1 MESIFENS
9 LLVSIVIGVIILFGI
24 IAMFSRFYRK
34 TSQGQALVRTG
45 VGGIKISFNGMLVI
59 PVLHRLEIMDISLST
74 IGIERNGK
82 DGLVCKDNLR
92 ADIKVAFFVRV
103 NERVEDVKKVAQAI
117 GCSRASSKEALRLL
131 FDAKFSEA
139 LKTVGKKFDF
149 VDLYN
154 ERDEFRKEILNSIG
168 TDLNGYILDDAA
180 IDFLEQTPLASLDPS
195 NILDAEGIKKITEIT
210 AREAVKANYIQRD
223 KEKTIKQQ
231 DVEAREAIL
240 VLEKQ
245 LSESEEKQNRE
256 VENIK
261 SRESAEIAR
270 VQHEERLK
278 SEKARIAADEE
289 VHVAEE
295 NKLRQVIV
303 AAKNKERTEAVENE
317 RVEKDRMLEVTER
330 ERIVTLADI
339 EKEKAIEQEKKSIQ
353 EVIRERIAIEKTVV
367 DEEELIKDTRAFA
380 EAERL
385 KKVTIT
391 KAEEEAEKDL
401 VLEIKRAEAAKQA
414 SEFKAKQVLIDAN
427 AEQQS
432 SVQKA
437 EAIKTM
443 ADAEAAKFAAT
454 GLAEARVLEAKAE
467 AREKQGDAEAAV
479 LEAQALAEAKGIDA
493 RAQAQSEA
501 DLKLGKAAADV
512 LKEKGLS
519 EAEVIREKAGAEK
532 EKGMAEAAV
541 SEEKFN
547 AEAQGLSRKAAAM
560 KELDGVGKEHEEF
573 KLRLNKDKEVE
584 LAGINISKDIADA
597 QAEVLSTA
605 LKSAKIDIVGGENV
619 FFDKIVG
626 AISNGK
632 AIDRT
637 VNNSGVL
644 SNVKNRLLDENGDGK
659 SLLDNIKAFIGTSDF
674 DSDDLKNLSIVA
686 LITKLMLNSDDPE
699 KKSTLGNLLEMAKNA
714 GVGNKTPK
722 DLGLLD

>member
-9 LLVSIVIGVIILFGI
+9 LLVSIVIGVVILFGI
-24 IAMFSRFYRK
+24 IALFSRFYHK

-45 VGGIKISFNGMLVI
+45 VGGIQVSFNGMVVI
-59 PVLHRLEIMDISLST
+59 PVLHKLEVMDISLVT
-74 IGIERNGK
+74 ITIERNGK

-154 ERDEFRKEILNSIG
+154 QRDEFRKEILNSIG

-180 IDFLEQTPLASLDPS
+180 IDFLEQTSLASLDPS

-210 AREAVKANYIQRD
+210 SREAVKANHIQRD

-245 LSESEEKQNRE
+245 LAESEEKQNRE

-261 SRESAEIAR
+261 ARESAEIER

-278 SEKARIAADEE
+278 SEKARIATDEE
-289 VHVAEE
+289 VQIAEE
-295 NKLRQVIV
+295 NKQRQVIV
-303 AAKNKERTEAVENE
+303 AAKNKERTAAVESE
-317 RVEKDRMLEVTER
+317 RVEKDRLLEVTER
-330 ERIVTLADI
+330 QRIVTLADI
-339 EKEKAIEQEKKSIQ
+339 EKEKAIEEEKKSIQ

-391 KAEEEAEKDL
+391 KAEEEAEKEL

-414 SEFKAKQVLIDAN
+414 SEFKAKQVLIDAE

-432 SVQKA
+432 SVQRA
-437 EAIKTM
+437 EAIKTL
-443 ADAEAAKFAAT
+443 ADAEASKFAAT
-454 GLAEARVLEAKAE
+454 GLAEARVMEAKAE
-467 AREKQGDAEAAV
+467 AREKQGEAEAAV
-479 LEAQALAEAKGIDA
+479 LESQALAEAKGIDA
-493 RAQAQSEA
+493 KAQAQSEA
-501 DLKLGKAAADV
+501 DLKLGKAAAEV

-519 EAEVIREKAGAEK
+519 EAEVIREKAVAEK
-532 EKGMAEAAV
+532 EKGMAEAVV
-541 SEEKFN
+541 SEEKYN

-584 LAGINISKDIADA
+584 LADIHIRKDIADA

-605 LKSAKIDIVGGENV
+605 LQSAKIDIVGGENV

-632 AIDRT
+632 AVDRA
-637 VNNSGVL
+637 VDNSAVL
-644 SNVKNRLLDENGDGK
+644 TNVKGKLLSGDGK
-659 SLLDNIKAFIGTSDF
+659 SLMDNIKDLIGSEDI
-674 DSDDLKNLSIVA
+674 DSEDLKNLSVVA
-686 LITKLMLNSDDPE
+686 IITKLMLVSNDPQ
-699 KKSTLGNLLEMAKNA
+699 KRGMLSQILDLAKSAGLENR
-714 GVGNKTPK
+714 TPQ
-722 DLGLLD
+722 DLGLID

>member
-9 LLVSIVIGVIILFGI
+9 LLVSIVIGVVILFGI
-24 IAMFSRFYRK
+24 IALFSRFYHK

-45 VGGIKISFNGMLVI
+45 VGGIQVSFNGMVVI
-59 PVLHRLEIMDISLST
+59 PVLHKLEVMDISLVT
-74 IGIERNGK
+74 ITIERNGK

-154 ERDEFRKEILNSIG
+154 QRDEFRKEILNSIG

-180 IDFLEQTPLASLDPS
+180 IDFLEQTSLASLDPS

-210 AREAVKANYIQRD
+210 SREAVKANHIQRD

-245 LSESEEKQNRE
+245 LAESEEKQNRE

-261 SRESAEIAR
+261 ARETAEIER

-278 SEKARIAADEE
+278 SEKARIATDEE
-289 VHVAEE
+289 VQIAEE
-295 NKLRQVIV
+295 NKQRQVIV
-303 AAKNKERTEAVENE
+303 AAKNKERTAAVESE
-317 RVEKDRMLEVTER
+317 RVEKDRLLEVTER

-339 EKEKAIEQEKKSIQ
+339 EKEKAIEEEKKSIQ

-391 KAEEEAEKDL
+391 KAEEEAEKEL

-414 SEFKAKQVLIDAN
+414 SEFKAKQVLIDAE

-432 SVQKA
+432 SVQRA
-437 EAIKTM
+437 EAIKTL
-443 ADAEAAKFAAT
+443 ADAEASKFAAT
-454 GLAEARVLEAKAE
+454 GLAEARVMEAKAE
-467 AREKQGDAEAAV
+467 AREKQGEAEAAV
-479 LEAQALAEAKGIDA
+479 LESQALAEAKGIDA
-493 RAQAQSEA
+493 KAQAQSEA
-501 DLKLGKAAADV
+501 DLKLGKAAAEV

-519 EAEVIREKAGAEK
+519 EAEVIREKAVAEK
-532 EKGMAEAAV
+532 EKGMAEAVV

-584 LAGINISKDIADA
+584 LADIHIRKDIADA

-605 LKSAKIDIVGGENV
+605 LQSAKIDIVGGENV

-632 AIDRT
+632 AVDRA
-637 VNNSGVL
+637 VDNSAVL
-644 SNVKNRLLDENGDGK
+644 TNVKGKLLSGDGK
-659 SLLDNIKAFIGTSDF
+659 SLMDNIKDLLGSEEIDPE
-674 DSDDLKNLSIVA
+674 DLKNLSVVA
-686 LITKLMLNSDDPE
+686 IITKLMLDSN
-699 KKSTLGNLLEMAKNA
+699 NLQKRGMLSQI
-714 GVGNKTPK
+714 
-722 DLGLLD
+722 LGLAKSAGLENRTPQELGLVD